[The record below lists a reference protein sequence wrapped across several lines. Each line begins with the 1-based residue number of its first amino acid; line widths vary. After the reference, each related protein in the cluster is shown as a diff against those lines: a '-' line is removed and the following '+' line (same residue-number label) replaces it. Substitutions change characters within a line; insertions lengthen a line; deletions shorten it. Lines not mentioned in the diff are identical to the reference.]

1 MAQIRP
7 FSAVIPGEGK
17 ASVVSSL
24 PNDVFSEEEARRVTE
39 RNPLSFLS
47 VVRPET
53 QFPVGQDPYAD
64 VVYEKAGEL
73 LRERVLSGDLIQRP
87 EKAFYVYRLIR
98 EGHSQTGIVGL
109 SSVDDYLNGVCKK
122 HEHTV
127 KKKETDRAR
136 HIAACRAQTGPI
148 FIAFRP
154 DEAIRAVTAQIR
166 ETHPIFDFTSEDG
179 VRHTVWECSDPVVCE
194 SITSLF
200 QRVPFTYI
208 ADGHHRTAAAVRYA
222 LDQRETDPSFTGEE
236 EYNWFLSVLFPA
248 DELRILEYN
257 RVVYDLN
264 GYSCDTFLE
273 KLKEFV
279 ELSPLPSASVPR
291 KRGSV
296 SMYLRGKWFAL
307 SFKEEVLSRKRSTV
321 EALDVSLLQ
330 DLILS
335 PILGIEDPRASS
347 RIEFLGGI
355 RGLDELERIA
365 DRYDDAVAF
374 AMFPTS
380 LDDLMAIADSGEVM
394 PPKSTW
400 FEPKLRSGLFVHML

>member
-1 MAQIRP
+1 
-7 FSAVIPGEGK
+7 
-17 ASVVSSL
+17 
-24 PNDVFSEEEARRVTE
+24 
-39 RNPLSFLS
+39 
-47 VVRPET
+47 
-53 QFPVGQDPYAD
+53 
-64 VVYEKAGEL
+64 
-73 LRERVLSGDLIQRP
+73 
-87 EKAFYVYRLIR
+87 
-98 EGHSQTGIVGL
+98 VGL

-148 FIAFRP
+148 FIAYRP

-179 VRHTVWECSDPVVCE
+179 VRHTVWECSDPAVCE

-200 QRVPFTYI
+200 QRVPSTYI

-222 LDQRETDPSFTGEE
+222 LDQREADPSFTGEE

-279 ELSPLPSASVPR
+279 ELSPFPSASVPR

-307 SFKEEVLSRKRSTV
+307 SFKEEVLSRKRSPA

-335 PILGIEDPRASS
+335 PILSIEDPRASS
-347 RIEFLGGI
+347 RIEFVGGI